1 MKTNSPSWHNASPNL
16 THIHIYTSSQ
26 TPEAYKER
34 LYLRSDYDVLMTK
47 HTSDFCFNPG
57 PNSTNQGTN
66 PVNYSHTNFDRLAY
80 LVTSH
85 RQSGTT
91 TEPLKI
97 NKVFEEFS
105 TSLWAQNWSIVPV
118 LGWVAHNLFGL
129 VMSVVN
135 FLYLATTL
143 WLMVY
148 LRSFYSLFFLQV
160 YTLISYW
167 CWWMFYGVCEILNY
181 SGYCSWFRVVWFCCH
196 IKLKHKSYIR
206 LHQIW
211 DRIAVLWFL
220 DLVFPCLGGSG
231 EGP

>member
-1 MKTNSPSWHNASPNL
+1 
-16 THIHIYTSSQ
+16 
-26 TPEAYKER
+26 
-34 LYLRSDYDVLMTK
+34 MTK
-47 HTSDFCFNPG
+47 HTSDFCSNPG
-57 PNSTNQGTN
+57 PNSTNQRTN
-66 PVNYSHTNFDRLAY
+66 PVNYLHTNFDRLAY

-105 TSLWAQNWSIVPV
+105 TSLWAQNWCIVPV
-118 LGWVAHNLFGL
+118 LGWVARNLFGL

-148 LRSFYSLFFLQV
+148 LWSFYSL
-160 YTLISYW
+160 LISVYFNFLLMLMNVL
-167 CWWMFYGVCEILNY
+167 CVCEILNY

-196 IKLKHKSYIR
+196 ILI
-206 LHQIW
+206 
-211 DRIAVLWFL
+211 VM
-220 DLVFPCLGGSG
+220 
-231 EGP
+231 

>member
-34 LYLRSDYDVLMTK
+34 LYLQSDYDVLMTK
-47 HTSDFCFNPG
+47 HTSDFCSNPG

-66 PVNYSHTNFDRLAY
+66 PANYLHTNFDRLAY

-105 TSLWAQNWSIVPV
+105 TSLWAQNRCIVPV

-129 VMSVVN
+129 VMSVVK

-148 LRSFYSLFFLQV
+148 LRSFYCLFF
-160 YTLISYW
+160 YKCI
-167 CWWMFYGVCEILNY
+167 F
-181 SGYCSWFRVVWFCCH
+181 
-196 IKLKHKSYIR
+196 
-206 LHQIW
+206 
-211 DRIAVLWFL
+211 
-220 DLVFPCLGGSG
+220 
-231 EGP
+231 